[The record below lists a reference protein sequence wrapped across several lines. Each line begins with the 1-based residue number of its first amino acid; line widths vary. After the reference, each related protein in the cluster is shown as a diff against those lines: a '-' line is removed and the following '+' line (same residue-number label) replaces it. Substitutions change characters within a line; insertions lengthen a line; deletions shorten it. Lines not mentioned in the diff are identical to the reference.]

1 MVRLFSKAPKRR
13 NNFIK
18 KSPVLYK
25 SRKSDLLPGKK
36 GSAVSA
42 WQPLRLDK
50 RLAFITFAFVL
61 FGLIFTYSS
70 SAFDSTS
77 FFKRQLLFDAMGILA
92 ALFLS
97 QTYDKLQKI
106 KLFSPMNLMYATW
119 VLLVIVLFT
128 RSQANVH
135 RWIDFG
141 FFKLQPSEIAKV
153 TLVIYVADYLNNVS
167 GKLAKNWK
175 LLIKPMVVAGITLGL
190 ILAEKDIGTPTL
202 MGAVFVFMLL
212 VVGARLKHLAIPA
225 IAISPLVIHQL
236 FFVGYRRERIFS
248 FLDPFATAGSSGY
261 QLVQSFLAVGSGGWF
276 GKGLGNS
283 ELKLEYLPAAHTDF
297 IFSIMCEELGLL
309 RVIVILGFF
318 CWLLIRGISLARVAK
333 THFHS
338 LVIFGLTITICMQA
352 FFNMAMA
359 IGLLPTKG
367 IALPF
372 FSYGGSSVIMTLVM
386 MGIILNM
393 AAVDNTQNNLREDIT
408 HYKNRNK

>member
-1 MVRLFSKAPKRR
+1 MVRLFNKAPKRR

-18 KSPVLYK
+18 KSPALYK
-25 SRKSDLLPGKK
+25 DRGGSFSTSKK
-36 GSAVSA
+36 GE
-42 WQPLRLDK
+42 WQPYRLDK
-50 RLAFITFAFVL
+50 RLTFIAFAFVL

-70 SAFDSTS
+70 SAFDSMMY
-77 FFKRQLLFDAMGILA
+77 FKRQLVFDAMGVLA

-97 QTYDKLQKI
+97 QTYDKLQKLKI
-106 KLFSPMNLMYATW
+106 FRPMNLMYVTW

-153 TLVIYVADYLNNVS
+153 TLVIYVADYLDNVS
-167 GKLAKNWK
+167 GRLAKNWK
-175 LLIKPMVVAGITLGL
+175 LLLKPMAVAGVTLAL

-212 VVGARLKHLAIPA
+212 VAGARIKHLALPA
-225 IAISPLVIHQL
+225 LAVSPLVIHQL

-248 FLDPFATAGSSGY
+248 FLDPFATAGSTGY

-297 IFSIMCEELGLL
+297 IFSIMCEEVGLL
-309 RVIVILGFF
+309 GGVVILGFF
-318 CWLLIRGISLARVAK
+318 CWLLIRGVSLARVAK

-386 MGIILNM
+386 VGIILNM

-408 HYKNRNK
+408 NYKNRNK

>member
-1 MVRLFSKAPKRR
+1 MVRLFNKAPKRR

-18 KSPVLYK
+18 KSPALYK
-25 SRKSDLLPGKK
+25 DRGPSFSAAKK
-36 GSAVSA
+36 GE
-42 WQPLRLDK
+42 WQPYRLDK
-50 RLAFITFAFVL
+50 RLAFIAFAFVL

-70 SAFDSTS
+70 SAFDSMMY
-77 FFKRQLLFDAMGILA
+77 FKRQLVFDAMGVLT

-97 QTYDKLQKI
+97 QTYDKLQKLKI
-106 KLFSPMNLMYATW
+106 FRPMNLMYVTW
-119 VLLVIVLFT
+119 ALLVIVLFT
-128 RSQANVH
+128 RTQANVH

-153 TLVIYVADYLNNVS
+153 TLVIYVADYLDNVS
-167 GKLAKNWK
+167 GRLAKNWK
-175 LLIKPMVVAGITLGL
+175 LLLKPMAVAGVTLAL

-202 MGAVFVFMLL
+202 MGAVFVCMLL
-212 VVGARLKHLAIPA
+212 VAGARIKHLALPA
-225 IAISPLVIHQL
+225 LAVSPLIIHQL

-248 FLDPFATAGSSGY
+248 FLDPFATAGSTGY

-297 IFSIMCEELGLL
+297 IFSIMCEEVGLL
-309 RVIVILGFF
+309 GGVVILGFF
-318 CWLLIRGISLARVAK
+318 CWLLVRGVSLARVVK

-408 HYKNRNK
+408 NYKNRNK

>member
-1 MVRLFSKAPKRR
+1 MVRLFNKAPKRR

-18 KSPVLYK
+18 KSPALYK
-25 SRKSDLLPGKK
+25 DRGASFSAAKK
-36 GSAVSA
+36 GE
-42 WQPLRLDK
+42 WQPYRLDK
-50 RLAFITFAFVL
+50 RLAFIAFAFVL

-70 SAFDSTS
+70 SAFDSMMY
-77 FFKRQLLFDAMGILA
+77 FKRQLVFDAMGVLA

-97 QTYDKLQKI
+97 QTYDKLQKLKI
-106 KLFSPMNLMYATW
+106 FRPMNLMYVTW
-119 VLLVIVLFT
+119 TLLVIVLFT
-128 RSQANVH
+128 RTQANVH

-153 TLVIYVADYLNNVS
+153 TLVIYVADYLDNVS
-167 GKLAKNWK
+167 GRLAKNWK
-175 LLIKPMVVAGITLGL
+175 LLLKPMAVAGVTLAL

-212 VVGARLKHLAIPA
+212 VAGARIKHLALPA
-225 IAISPLVIHQL
+225 LAVSPLIIHQL

-248 FLDPFATAGSSGY
+248 FLDPFATAGSTGY

-297 IFSIMCEELGLL
+297 IFSIMCEEVGLL
-309 RVIVILGFF
+309 GGVVILGFF
-318 CWLLIRGISLARVAK
+318 CWLLVRGVSLARVAK

-408 HYKNRNK
+408 NYKNRNK

>member
-1 MVRLFSKAPKRR
+1 MVRLFNKAPKRR

-18 KSPVLYK
+18 KSPALYK
-25 SRKSDLLPGKK
+25 DRGGPLSAAKK
-36 GSAVSA
+36 GE
-42 WQPLRLDK
+42 WQPYRLDK
-50 RLAFITFAFVL
+50 RLAFIAFAFVL

-70 SAFDSTS
+70 SAFDSMMY
-77 FFKRQLLFDAMGILA
+77 FKRQLVFDAMGVLA

-97 QTYDKLQKI
+97 QTYDKLQKLKI
-106 KLFSPMNLMYATW
+106 FRPMNLMYVTW
-119 VLLVIVLFT
+119 ALLIIVLFT

-153 TLVIYVADYLNNVS
+153 TLVIYVADYLDNVS
-167 GKLAKNWK
+167 GRLAKNWK
-175 LLIKPMVVAGITLGL
+175 LLLKPMAVAGVTLVL

-212 VVGARLKHLAIPA
+212 VAGARIKHLALPA
-225 IAISPLVIHQL
+225 LAVSPLLIHQL

-248 FLDPFATAGSSGY
+248 FLDPFATAGSTGY

-297 IFSIMCEELGLL
+297 IFSIMCEEVGLL
-309 RVIVILGFF
+309 GGVVILGFF
-318 CWLLIRGISLARVAK
+318 CWLLIRGVSLARVAK

-338 LVIFGLTITICMQA
+338 LVVFGLTITICMQA

-386 MGIILNM
+386 VGIILNM

-408 HYKNRNK
+408 NYKNRNK

>member
-1 MVRLFSKAPKRR
+1 MVQLFNKAPKRR

-18 KSPVLYK
+18 KAPALYK
-25 SRKSDLLPGKK
+25 DRSAAFLPGRRPE
-36 GSAVSA
+36 A
-42 WQPLRLDK
+42 WRPLPLDK
-50 RLAFITFAFVL
+50 RLSFITLAFVL

-77 FFKRQLLFDAMGILA
+77 YFTRQVLFDTLGVA
-92 ALFLS
+92 AAIFLS
-97 QTYDKLQKI
+97 QTYDKLQRI

-119 VLLVIVLFT
+119 VLLIVVLFT

-175 LLIKPMVVAGITLGL
+175 LLIRPMVVAGITLGL

-212 VVGARLKHLAIPA
+212 VAGARLKHLAIPA
-225 IAISPLVIHQL
+225 ICISPLVIHQL
-236 FFVGYRRERIFS
+236 LFVSYRRERIFS
-248 FLDPFATAGSSGY
+248 FLNPFATAGSTGY

-309 RVIVILGFF
+309 RVVIILLFF
-318 CWLLIRGISLARVAK
+318 CWLLVRGISLARVAK

-393 AAVDNTQNNLREDIT
+393 AAVDHTQNNLREDIT
-408 HYKNRNK
+408 NYKNRNR